1 MAGRDGDRANP
12 PTPILPE
19 PDPDSGSE
27 PPRPVTLASRRGFD
41 GKHLHVRVDAV
52 RLPSG
57 RESVREVVEHPG
69 SVAVVALTAAD
80 ELILIRQFHHAI
92 GRALLGLPA
101 GTAEPGERPEE
112 TARRELREETGYA
125 AAAISP
131 LIDFF
136 VSPGYTDE
144 RMTLVL
150 AEGCARVGD
159 IAGPDESLVPTLV
172 PMVEAEALLGAGPER
187 LAETKTLVG
196 LLLLLR
202 RRAGRDAKG
211 SGTAAG

>member
-1 MAGRDGDRANP
+1 MADRDRVHP
-12 PTPILPE
+12 QP
-19 PDPDSGSE
+19 E
-27 PPRPVTLASRRGFD
+27 PPRPVTLSSRRGFD
-41 GKHLHVRVDAV
+41 GRHLHLRVDAV

-69 SVAVVALTAAD
+69 SVAIVALTDAD

-125 AAAISP
+125 AAAVSP
-131 LIDFF
+131 LVDYF

-150 AEGCARVGD
+150 AEGCARVGE
-159 IAGPDESLVPTLV
+159 IAGPDESLVPLLV
-172 PMVEAEALLGAGPER
+172 PLAEAEGLLAEGPER
-187 LAETKTLVG
+187 LADAKTLVG

-202 RRAGRDAKG
+202 RRAGGGASGSPPADA
-211 SGTAAG
+211 

>member
-1 MAGRDGDRANP
+1 MVDRDRHP
-12 PTPILPE
+12 PPP
-19 PDPDSGSE
+19 E
-27 PPRPVTLASRRGFD
+27 PPRPVTLSSRRGFD
-41 GKHLHVRVDAV
+41 GKHLHLRVDAV

-69 SVAVVALTAAD
+69 SVAVVALTGAD

-112 TARRELREETGYA
+112 TARRELLEETGYA
-125 AAAISP
+125 AGSVSH
-131 LIDFF
+131 LIDYA

-150 AEGCARVGD
+150 AEGCRRVAE
-159 IAGPDESLVPTLV
+159 IAGPDESLVPLLL
-172 PMVEAEALLGAGPER
+172 PLKEAEGLLAEGPDR
-187 LAETKTLVG
+187 LAEAKTLIG

-202 RRAGRDAKG
+202 RIGQGRPGGNAKG
-211 SGTAAG
+211 G